1 MYMYIY
7 IYIYMY
13 MYMYMYMYICTYIY
27 IYIYI
32 YVHAYIYHSTGIG
45 CTKITRSRRR
55 RRLKRK
61 EDEQKTHRGAKRGIN
76 RGNHNHLI
84 REVMQHATAC
94 ARTLTY
100 VSNRRRDLPR
110 RSLLR
115 SDTCKNSRVVTLAR
129 RACFAASFVGGRCQ
143 TAVENLKIGMVFGF
157 GGAVTVDECL

>member
-76 RGNHNHLI
+76 RGNHLI

-100 VSNRRRDLPR
+100 VSTPRRDLPR

-129 RACFAASFVGGRCQ
+129 RAWFAASFVGGRCQ